1 MSTSNAT
8 EVWILAARRC
18 AIGSRAPTEAPGIVK
33 RGLSVYLIALLASAA
48 PAVAQQTPVVRNV
61 ADILRQARQEIS
73 DFQKAGGK
81 NTDPGHPAEKWAQE
95 LWKWRDTS
103 PGTPDAAKATTE
115 AVRLLV
121 YADRFA
127 EVQARVD
134 RILPDDPAWQDLAR
148 VLLASASRQKSY
160 TYFFAK
166 LQSVLSDAKD
176 AITRAAVQTTLGRA
190 FRKQGEE
197 KKAEAAFRAAID
209 LADNSSPGKEAATQL
224 YELLHLSVGQP
235 APSFSATTIS
245 GAKLSLADY
254 RSKPLV
260 LVFWGTY

>member
-1 MSTSNAT
+1 
-8 EVWILAARRC
+8 
-18 AIGSRAPTEAPGIVK
+18 VK
-33 RGLSVYLIALLASAA
+33 RRLGVCLIALLAPAA
-48 PAVAQQTPVVRNV
+48 LVVAQQTPVVNHV
-61 ADILRQARQEIS
+61 ADVLRQARQEVS

-95 LWKWRDTS
+95 LWKLRDAS
-103 PGTPDAAKATTE
+103 PGTADAAKATTE

-127 EVQARVD
+127 EVQTRVD
-134 RILPDDPAWQDLAR
+134 RILPEDPAWQGLAR
-148 VLLASASRQKSY
+148 VLLDSASRQKSY

-166 LQSVLSDAKD
+166 LQAILSDAKD
-176 AITRAAVQTTLGRA
+176 ATTRAAVQTALGRA
-190 FRKQGEE
+190 FRGQGEE

-209 LADNSSPGKEAATQL
+209 LAAHLSPGKEAASQL

-235 APSFSATTIS
+235 APTFSATMIS

-254 RSKPLV
+254 SSKPLV

>member
-1 MSTSNAT
+1 MSAKGRAA
-8 EVWILAARRC
+8 WIRAARRC
-18 AIGSRAPTEAPGIVK
+18 AITI
-33 RGLSVYLIALLASAA
+33 LASAA
-48 PAVAQQTPVVRNV
+48 LAMAQQASVVSSV
-61 ADILRQARQEIS
+61 ADILRQAHQEIS

-103 PGTPDAAKATTE
+103 LSTPDAAKATTE

-134 RILPDDPAWQDLAR
+134 RIPPDDPAWQGLTR
-148 VLLASASRQKSY
+148 VLLDSASRQKSY

-166 LQSVLSDAKD
+166 LQSVLIDAKD
-176 AITRAAVQTTLGRA
+176 PNTRAAVQATLGRA
-190 FRKQGEE
+190 FRKQGDE

-209 LADNSSPGKEAATQL
+209 FAVDSAPGKEAATQL
-224 YELLHLSVGQP
+224 YELLHLGVGQP
-235 APSFSATTIS
+235 APSFSATAIG
-245 GAKLSLADY
+245 GARLSLVDY